1 MKPPSLLCLSENKMS
16 IKTSD
21 NQIDFLIQLLADR
34 DAFVLEKVREQIL
47 SLGEDA
53 LPFLEIAARKEDLGI
68 RPQALD
74 LITRLLPKRLGR
86 KFLAL
91 SSKGPEELFPLE
103 EGIFL
108 MNQFGFP
115 HLDVDQITE
124 PLDALAEELKPLLKD
139 EADPEGTVRILSRF
153 LFKDKGFRGNKKDY
167 YNPDNSYLNKV
178 LENKKGLPVS
188 LSVLC
193 LLVAARLNLPV
204 YGVGMPTHFILML
217 ESAGEKIYFDPYNGG
232 RILTPDDCARLLK
245 TQGFK
250 FDASYLNKT
259 PPRQILIR
267 MLRNLF
273 MIYKNNGEPDK
284 TAHIED
290 FVKILNKIPKARD
303 FSALA

>member
-1 MKPPSLLCLSENKMS
+1 MG
-16 IKTSD
+16 IKTSE
-21 NQIDFLIQLLADR
+21 NQIDSLILLLADR
-34 DAFVLEKVREQIL
+34 DVFVRDKVRDHIL

-53 LPFLEIAARKEDLGI
+53 LPFLEIAARKEDLSI

-74 LITRLLPKRLGR
+74 LINRLLPKRLGR

-91 SSKGPEELFPLE
+91 SNRGPEELFPLE
-103 EGIFL
+103 EGVFL
-108 MNQFGFP
+108 MNQFGYP
-115 HLDVDQITE
+115 HVDAGAVREQ
-124 PLDALAEELKPLLKD
+124 LDALAEELKPLLR
-139 EADPEGTVRILSRF
+139 EETSPSGTARILSRF
-153 LFKDKGFRGNKKDY
+153 LFKDKGFCGNKKDY
-167 YNPDNSYLNKV
+167 YDPDNSYLNKV

-193 LLVAARLNLPV
+193 LLVAERLQLPV

-217 ESAGEKIYFDPYNGG
+217 EAAGEQIYFDPYNNG

-250 FDASYLNKT
+250 FNASFLNKT

-273 MIYKNNGEPDK
+273 VIYKNNGEPEK
-284 TAHIED
+284 TTHLED
-290 FVKILNKIPKARD
+290 FVKILNQIPQARD
-303 FSALA
+303 FSTPA